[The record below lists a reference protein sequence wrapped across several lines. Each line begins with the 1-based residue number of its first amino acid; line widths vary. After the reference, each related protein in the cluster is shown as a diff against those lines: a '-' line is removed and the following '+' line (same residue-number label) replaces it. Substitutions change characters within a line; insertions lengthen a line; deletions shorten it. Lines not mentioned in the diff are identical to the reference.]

1 MAGPDPANPWS
12 FDAFDPYNGPKV
24 DAPEPFKAAP
34 RTFPEEE
41 RLFKIQK
48 NALRAARA
56 AEGLQNSLGEM
67 EGREKA
73 LLREL
78 VDATE
83 DTYRVINS
91 YLKKYVAPGVG
102 AGL

>member
-1 MAGPDPANPWS
+1 
-12 FDAFDPYNGPKV
+12 
-24 DAPEPFKAAP
+24 
-34 RTFPEEE
+34 
-41 RLFKIQK
+41 
-48 NALRAARA
+48 
-56 AEGLQNSLGEM
+56 M